1 MKMVYADAFMRAR
14 IDREN
19 ELYRIYMQTAAARK
33 VRKISIFLIMIRH
46 SRENRDY
53 L

>member
-19 ELYRIYMQTAAARK
+19 ELYRIFMQTAAARN
-33 VRKISIFLIMIRH
+33 VRKISIFQNHNKALILKK
-46 SRENRDY
+46 SP
-53 L
+53 